1 MQHRGPRPD
10 LDVFRPL
17 FYLGKLPEAPK
28 SPRPVTPLLLSNPAP
43 NADGHKMFFEL
54 LTHCLRGWMR
64 FVLGKLRFA
73 TAENEPAFPEC
84 QEDLGKRS
92 VPVKAQQ
99 ELTL

>member
-1 MQHRGPRPD
+1 
-10 LDVFRPL
+10 
-17 FYLGKLPEAPK
+17 
-28 SPRPVTPLLLSNPAP
+28 
-43 NADGHKMFFEL
+43 
-54 LTHCLRGWMR
+54 MR